1 MNSGYSNPS
10 TFHAAVNCLCLA
22 PGKTMTRPLIRVMIL
37 LTLFLGIARAD
48 EKNPPPP
55 KIRITSGESIAFL
68 GDSITEQAWT
78 SVNGYGGWY
87 QPVGHIHLIMR
98 ELEANGI
105 HAIAI
110 PAGVGGNTSRD
121 MLARFQ
127 GDVLDKKPTWLTLSC
142 GVNDLGPWFKDNGR
156 NVPLPEFK
164 TNVTTMIDQALAAGI
179 KVVVLTATPIYE
191 DQPTSEANTTLVQ
204 YNDFLRAL
212 AKEKNCL
219 LTDVS
224 AEVLAR
230 RAALIAATGSNGN
243 KVTSDG
249 VHMNTEGS
257 MATARAILRTF
268 GFTNAQLDKARDE
281 WLDIPDAVKLPGQTR
296 SGTIRQRD
304 QLLKAADAGKSRLAP
319 NPPH

>member
-1 MNSGYSNPS
+1 M
-10 TFHAAVNCLCLA
+10 
-22 PGKTMTRPLIRVMIL
+22 
-37 LTLFLGIARAD
+37 
-48 EKNPPPP
+48 
-55 KIRITSGESIAFL
+55 
-68 GDSITEQAWT
+68 
-78 SVNGYGGWY
+78 
-87 QPVGHIHLIMR
+87 
-98 ELEANGI
+98 
-105 HAIAI
+105 
-110 PAGVGGNTSRD
+110 
-121 MLARFQ
+121 
-127 GDVLDKKPTWLTLSC
+127 LDKKPTWLTLSC
-142 GVNDLGPWFKDNGR
+142 GVNDLGPWFKDAGR

-164 TNVTTMIDQALAAGI
+164 SNVTAMIDQAQAAGI

-191 DQPTSEANTTLVQ
+191 DQPTSEANATLVQ
-204 YNDFLRAL
+204 YNDFLRSV

-268 GFTNAQLDKARDE
+268 GFTKAQLDKAQNE
-281 WLDIPDAVKLPGQTR
+281 WLDIPDSVKLPGQTR

-304 QLLKAADAGKSRLAP
+304 QLLKAADAGKSGLAP
-319 NPPH
+319 NPPHEPVGVH

>member
-1 MNSGYSNPS
+1 
-10 TFHAAVNCLCLA
+10 
-22 PGKTMTRPLIRVMIL
+22 MTRLLVRVMAVL
-37 LTLFLGIARAD
+37 SYSLGMAQAGD
-48 EKNPPPP
+48 PNPPPT

-105 HAIAI
+105 KATAI

-127 GDVLDKKPTWLTLSC
+127 RDVLDKKPTWLTLSC

-164 TNVTTMIDQALAAGI
+164 SNVTAMIDQALAAGI
-179 KVVVLTATPIYE
+179 KVIVLTATPIYE
-191 DQPTSEANTTLVQ
+191 DQPTSEANATLVQ
-204 YNDFLRAL
+204 YNDFLRVVAR
-212 AKEKNCL
+212 EKNCV

-230 RAALIAATGSNGN
+230 RAALIAATGSNEN

-268 GFTNAQLDKARDE
+268 GFTKAQLDKAQNE
-281 WLDIPDAVKLPGQTR
+281 WLDIPDSVKLPGQTR

-304 QLLKAADAGKSRLAP
+304 QLLKAADAGKSGLAP